1 MPLSDSILVTGGA
14 GFIGSHIVES
24 LVKTAGSKIV
34 VYDVNAEEK
43 RVGNVI
49 HVNGDVFDSDKLLKV
64 MQREEVSKVV
74 HMVGLASIPDCRKAP
89 DRSFRLNVSSV
100 HSILDAMRLTDVERL
115 IFPSTAA
122 VYGDIT
128 EPRVTEGVEP
138 KPTNIYGC
146 HKLAA
151 ELLIRGYAGDYGL
164 DTTILRI
171 FNVYGDF
178 LMEQGV
184 ISTFVRRALK
194 AEPLIVNGGGQLR
207 DFVHLNG
214 VVDAFTG
221 SLGNATTYQKVIN
234 VGSGVGLSIN
244 EIAEMVR
251 NVFPNTEAV
260 YNSSMNGEYS
270 IYADIS
276 RMRNLLGCETL
287 DPRVGIPKFIERS
300 KREQASIVE
309 KAVTG

>member
-1 MPLSDSILVTGGA
+1 MSDSILVTGGA
-14 GFIGSHIVES
+14 GFIGSHIVER
-24 LVKTAGSKIV
+24 LAKTAGRKIV

-43 RVGNVI
+43 RAGNVI
-49 HVNGDVFDSDKLLKV
+49 HVPGNIFDADKLLKV
-64 MQREEVSKVV
+64 MRREAVSQVV
-74 HMVGLASIPDCRKAP
+74 HMVGLASIPDCRKEP

-100 HSILDAMRLTDVERL
+100 HSIVDAMRLTDAERL

-128 EPRVTEGVEP
+128 EPRVKEGVEP

-151 ELLIRGYAGDYGL
+151 ELLIRGYAEDYGL

-207 DFVHLNG
+207 DFVHLRG
-214 VVDAFTG
+214 VVDAFIG
-221 SLGNATTYQKVIN
+221 SLGNAAASQKVIN

-244 EIAEMVR
+244 AIAEMLHT
-251 NVFPNTEAV
+251 VFPHTEVV
-260 YNSSMNGEYS
+260 YNSSVNGEYS

-276 RMRNLLGCETL
+276 RMRTLLGCETL
-287 DPRVGIPKFIERS
+287 DPRVGIPQFIERC
-300 KREQASIVE
+300 KREQTQLVE
-309 KAVTG
+309 QAVSG